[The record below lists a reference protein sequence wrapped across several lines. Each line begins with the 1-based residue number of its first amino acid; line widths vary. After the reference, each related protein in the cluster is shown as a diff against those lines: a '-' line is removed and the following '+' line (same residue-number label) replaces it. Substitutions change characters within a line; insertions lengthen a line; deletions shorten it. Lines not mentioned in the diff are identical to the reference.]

1 MGISDA
7 FRGEGGGGY
16 FLELH
21 ITLVYNL
28 QRTVQ
33 CSFSWFRKFGAAS
46 HIGAKL
52 IKAMS
57 LTESLNHINA
67 DETHL
72 LLINQSINIS
82 FPISLYLTISHRR
95 RPEYRRIVTETKSR

>member
-1 MGISDA
+1 MYKIIASAPRRLCVFVQVNIS
-7 FRGEGGGGY
+7 
-16 FLELH
+16 
-21 ITLVYNL
+21 LVYNL

-33 CSFSWFRKFGAAS
+33 RSFSWFRKFGAAS

-67 DETHL
+67 DEIHL
-72 LLINQSINIS
+72 ILINQSIYH
-82 FPISLYLTISHRR
+82 FQ
-95 RPEYRRIVTETKSR
+95 

>member
-1 MGISDA
+1 MGISDS
-7 FRGEGGGGY
+7 FRGGEGGY

-21 ITLVYNL
+21 ISLVYNL

-33 CSFSWFRKFGAAS
+33 RSFSLFRKFGAAS

-57 LTESLNHINA
+57 LTESPNHINA
-67 DETHL
+67 DEIRL
-72 LLINQSINIS
+72 LLINQSIYH
-82 FPISLYLTISHRR
+82 FQ
-95 RPEYRRIVTETKSR
+95 

>member
-1 MGISDA
+1 MGISDS
-7 FRGEGGGGY
+7 FHGGRMGGGGY

-21 ITLVYNL
+21 ISLVYNL

-33 CSFSWFRKFGAAS
+33 CSFSWFRKFSAAS

-67 DETHL
+67 DEIHL
-72 LLINQSINIS
+72 LLINQSIYH
-82 FPISLYLTISHRR
+82 FQ
-95 RPEYRRIVTETKSR
+95 

>member
-1 MGISDA
+1 MGISDS
-7 FRGEGGGGY
+7 FRGGRRGGGY

-21 ITLVYNL
+21 ISLVYNL

-33 CSFSWFRKFGAAS
+33 CSFSWFQKFGTAS

-52 IKAMS
+52 IKVMS

-67 DETHL
+67 DEIHL
-72 LLINQSINIS
+72 LLINRSIYH
-82 FPISLYLTISHRR
+82 FQ
-95 RPEYRRIVTETKSR
+95 